1 MSANKMPAVFIGH
14 GSPMNA
20 ISDNQYTQAW
30 AALGQSLPKPKAILM
45 ISAHWYTR
53 GTAVTAMAQPR
64 TIHDFGGFPEPLYQ
78 MQYPASGSPE
88 LAQQVADLL
97 APLPVY
103 LDKSEWGLDHGAWE
117 ILVRMYPQA
126 DIPVVQLSIDG
137 TKPAAWHLE
146 VGRKLASL
154 REQGVMIM
162 ASGNVVHNLREMNW
176 QHANVEAY
184 PWARSFEQFVIEHLT
199 SKQLPHPLTAALIRE
214 DGRRSNPSPE
224 HFLPLLYV
232 IGSWDGKE
240 AISTPTE
247 GIVSGS
253 LSMLSVQVGE

>member
-1 MSANKMPAVFIGH
+1 MSTNRMPALFIGH

-20 ISDNQYTQAW
+20 VSDNPYTQTW
-30 AALGQSLPKPKAILM
+30 EALGRSLPKPKAILM
-45 ISAHWYTR
+45 VSAHWYTR
-53 GTAVTAMAQPR
+53 GTAVTAMAQPK
-64 TIHDFGGFPEPLYQ
+64 TIHDFGGFPEALYQ
-78 MQYPASGSPE
+78 VQYSASGSPE
-88 LAQQVADLL
+88 LAQQVANLL

-103 LDKSEWGLDHGAWE
+103 LDNHEWGLDHGTWE

-146 VGRKLASL
+146 IGRKLALL

-162 ASGNVVHNLREMNW
+162 GSGNVVHNLREMDW
-176 QHANVEAY
+176 QNAAAKPY
-184 PWARSFEQFVIEHLT
+184 PWARTFEQFVIEHLG
-199 SKQLPHPLTAALIRE
+199 SKQSPHPLTLALERE
-214 DGRRSNPSPE
+214 DGQRSNPSPE

-232 IGSWDGKE
+232 IGCWDGKE
-240 AISTPTE
+240 PISTPTE

-253 LSMLSVQVGE
+253 LSMLSVQIGE